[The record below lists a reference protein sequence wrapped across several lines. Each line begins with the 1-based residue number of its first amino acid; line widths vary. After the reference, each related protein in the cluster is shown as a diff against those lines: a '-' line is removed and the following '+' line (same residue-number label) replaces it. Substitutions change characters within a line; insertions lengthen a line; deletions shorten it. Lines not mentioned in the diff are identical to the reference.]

1 MVTPLLIIAAALA
14 AAFTLPLLAKVHR
27 GTAKGLSLALTGGF
41 MALSILFIKYVPQGG
56 AWLIDTAG
64 FKAPLSITLG
74 LGFFDVQG
82 LILLNGMALL
92 SLLYFMGSKS
102 QRWEGRHL
110 ALFFTLL
117 LGLNGLI
124 MTRDL
129 FNLFVFMELSS
140 ISLFGILATGSDKRV
155 FEGGFKY
162 MIAGGIASVLY
173 LVGVAFLYQKTGSL
187 NLDILLEEK
196 AFDGLYLP
204 ALLIMAAL
212 LLELKPFPANGW
224 ALDAY
229 QGADNGTGALI
240 STMNTTSLVL
250 VLLKLLP
257 LLFRIDQGFI
267 QALKWTGGLTF
278 LLSNLMAIRQKDTR
292 RMLAY
297 SSLAQTGLILL
308 VLSFSPKLM
317 GGIPIALTLL
327 LNHALS
333 KGSLFWLAKLIGSE
347 SRHRSSKEG
356 SLRRNKLLL
365 LGIGIGVSALCG
377 LPPFPGFWA
386 KWNLIMG
393 LQSMEASLWV
403 ILILLGSFLEAFY
416 LFRWFLALKA
426 HEEDDG
432 TILSEQI
439 PADFPPEQDTP
450 VPAAILRKLDA
461 SILAPLAALLLLTL
475 IGLSLAWASF
485 ADPFLLLPLAAL
497 LLFSLIDLTGLPLW
511 PKNILALAAVGTY
524 SYFQLPTLS
533 GVKLIF
539 GLIFTIGSGVQL
551 FILFNRK
558 KDKAAGLLPL
568 IVALVFSLGNLLVF
582 DSKVG
587 MFFSWELMTLFS
599 FLLVVRGRK
608 SSGAGLRYI
617 LFSLGGAFLIL
628 AALSLH
634 SGIRWDDFMA
644 QSGRPIIAILLSLGF
659 LAKMGA
665 LGLHIW
671 LPSSYA
677 ESEDEVSSLLSSVLS
692 KAGLYMLFISMAVL
706 MQPLFPGS
714 AGMMNALNLPVLLGW
729 LGVLTALSGA
739 LMALFQEDIKYTL
752 AYSSMGQVGYMLLAF
767 SLYSHL
773 GWVCSLYMA
782 INHLLFKGLLFLAVA
797 GVIQRTGTRMMYQM
811 GGLIKKMPLSFISV
825 LIAIIA
831 LSGVPPLTG
840 FGGKWLLYQSLMDK
854 GWYLQAGLA
863 MFASGVAF
871 LYLFRLIHSIFLG
884 QPKPSQAD
892 IKEAP
897 LWGFIPQILF
907 MGLIMLFSMYPRRLI
922 EPLQA
927 AVEPFFPAAAE
938 GISWQGSTV
947 LSSLGYW
954 NGSAVMY
961 VTVGVFLLP
970 LIWLLIRQGKA
981 QSVKQFN
988 IVYAAERPNKPET
1001 THYAFNFFSHY
1012 RKALGF
1018 LMNARVD
1025 RFWGWMGAAFDAI
1038 AGACRRLY
1046 SGNAQT
1052 YVLHIIIFILML
1064 HLFAGGTF

>member
-1 MVTPLLIIAAALA
+1 MVTPVTIIAAALA
-14 AAFTLPLLAKVHR
+14 AAFVMPLLAKMHR
-27 GTAKGLSLALTGGF
+27 GSAKGLSLAVVGGF
-41 MALSILFIKYVPQGG
+41 LGLSLFFLGRFLHPN
-56 AWLIDTAG
+56 AELWLIDTAG
-64 FKAPLSITLG
+64 FKGPLSITLG
-74 LGFFDVQG
+74 LSEFDVLG
-82 LILLNGMALL
+82 LILLNLMALP
-92 SLLYFMGSKS
+92 SLWYFISS
-102 QRWEGRHL
+102 RQQQWEGRHL

-140 ISLFGILATGSDKRV
+140 ISLFGLLASGSDKSV

-173 LVGVAFLYQKTGSL
+173 LIGVAFLYQKTGSL
-187 NLDILLEEK
+187 NLDILMEQGN
-196 AFDGLYLP
+196 FSGLYLP
-204 ALLIMAAL
+204 ALLILAAL

-229 QGADNGTGALI
+229 QGADPGMGAVI
-240 STMNTTSLVL
+240 STMNTTALVM

-257 LLFRIDQGFI
+257 LFFRADGNFM
-267 QALKWTGGLTF
+267 QALQWVGGLTF
-278 LLSNLMAIRQKDTR
+278 ILSNLMAIRQKDTR

-308 VLSFSPKLM
+308 VLSFGPRILS
-317 GGIPIALTLL
+317 GIPIALMLL
-327 LNHALS
+327 ANHALS
-333 KGSLFWLAKLIGSE
+333 KGSLFWLAGISGRMK
-347 SRHRSSKEG
+347 RHKSSSEG
-356 SLRRNKLLL
+356 SLRQNKLFL
-365 LGIGIGVSALCG
+365 LGVGIAVAALSG

-386 KWNLIMG
+386 KFTLIMR
-393 LQSMEASLWV
+393 LQSLEASPWV
-403 ILILLGSFLEAFY
+403 YVILLGSLLEAFY

-426 HEEDDG
+426 HEEDNGKVLD
-432 TILSEQI
+432 EEI
-439 PADFPPEQDTP
+439 PEDFPVAKAAKPEN
-450 VPAAILRKLDA
+450 RKLSLDA
-461 SILAPLAALLLLTL
+461 SILSPVLSLVVLTL
-475 IGLSLAWASF
+475 MGLYMSMG
-485 ADPFLLLPLAAL
+485 FLFDDSYLLMLPLAAL
-497 LLFSLIDLTGLPLW
+497 IFFSLTDLIRLPLW
-511 PKNILALAAVGTY
+511 IKTLLAIAALGAY
-524 SYFQLPTLS
+524 SYWLLPSLE
-533 GVKLIF
+533 GLKLIF
-539 GLIFTIGSGVQL
+539 GLIFIAGSGVQL
-551 FILFNRK
+551 FALLNRK
-558 KDKAAGLLPL
+558 KDKAAGLIPL
-568 IVALVFSLGNLLVF
+568 LTALIFSLGNLLIF
-582 DSKVG
+582 QSKLG
-587 MFFSWELMTLFS
+587 LFFSWEMMTLSS

-608 SSGAGLRYI
+608 SSAAGLRYI

-628 AALSLH
+628 AALSMTP
-634 SGIRWDDFMA
+634 GNNWVDFTEMA
-644 QSGRPIIAILLSLGF
+644 GKPIIAVLLACGL

-677 ESEDEVSSLLSSVLS
+677 ESEDEVSSILSSVLS
-692 KAGLYMLFISMAVL
+692 KAGLYMLFLSMIVFIL
-706 MQPLFPGS
+706 PFIPGR
-714 AGMMNALNLPVLLGW
+714 NLDTSQLLGW
-729 LGVLTALSGA
+729 IGVFTALAGA

-752 AYSSMGQVGYMLLAF
+752 AYSSMGQIGYMILAF
-767 SLYSHL
+767 SLYTHL
-773 GWVCSLYMA
+773 GWVSSIYMA
-782 INHLLFKGLLFLAVA
+782 VNHLLFKGLLFLAIA

-840 FGGKWLLYQSLMDK
+840 FGGKWLLYTSLMDK

-884 QPKPSQAD
+884 QPKPAQAD

-907 MGLIMLFSMYPRRLI
+907 MGLIMLFSMYPQWLI
-922 EPLQA
+922 KPVQA
-927 AVEPFFPAAAE
+927 AVEPFFPAAAQ
-938 GISWQGSTV
+938 GISWEGGTV

-961 VTVGVFLLP
+961 VTIGVFLAP
-970 LIWLLIRQGKA
+970 LVWLLIRQGKA
-981 QSVKQFN
+981 QPVKQFN
-988 IVYAAERPNKPET
+988 IVYAAERPYKPET

-1018 LMNARVD
+1018 LIYARAD
-1025 RFWGWMGAAFDAI
+1025 RFWGWIGSAFDAL
-1038 AGACRRLY
+1038 AGAARRLY

-1052 YVLHIIIFILML
+1052 YVLHIVFFVLML
-1064 HLFAGGTF
+1064 HLLAGGTF